1 MCYCVLLNLNVFF
14 FIWVTL
20 YMYITSNIASLSQIN
35 NINQIW
41 SSGIMSSI
49 LNRCVKFQVIK
60 KAHSEKKWPYFF
72 LYMVEITKSI
82 SQQQHNMLLI
92 YVLITKSQAR
102 HRRQK
107 YLVSFLF
114 WIWISVSQN
123 IKFYIHHKNSFWG
136 ENFEKKTDDEWW
148 YLNTI

>member
-1 MCYCVLLNLNVFF
+1 MCEVSTYKEGAF
-14 FIWVTL
+14 
-20 YMYITSNIASLSQIN
+20 
-35 NINQIW
+35 
-41 SSGIMSSI
+41 
-49 LNRCVKFQVIK
+49 R
-60 KAHSEKKWPYFF
+60 KKWPYFF

-92 YVLITKSQAR
+92 YVLITKGQAR

-148 YLNTI
+148 YLWILVHANGRFLIVFSLDGLLTLILRKFRLKGNAMPRAQFLMSSQWWCIPNNVNG